1 MDVKTTLPISTIS
14 FNSVEFL
21 VLKLEELRNAKII
34 SFWAFIHHKAED
46 DEGGKKEH
54 NHVYLLPAK
63 SVLTDDIKIA
73 LREFDPNNPDK
84 PLGCINFKKS
94 IFDHWYMYALHDKRY
109 LAFKQQSRRFHYS
122 AEDFYTS
129 DTDEL
134 LFNVKQIDITS
145 LSPYADMID
154 AQRMGLTFEE
164 YFCRGTIPIPQI
176 ACSKLAWDILLQTKT
191 SRGFDVDVSTGEVYL
206 HDGEE

>member
-21 VLKLEELRNAKII
+21 ALKLEELRNAKII

-73 LREFDPNNPDK
+73 LRELDPNNPDK

-94 IFDHWYMYALHDKRY
+94 IFDHWYLYSLHDKRY
-109 LAFKQQSRRFHYS
+109 LALKQQSRRFHYS
-122 AEDFYTS
+122 SDDFYTS
-129 DTDEL
+129 DADEL

-145 LSPYADMID
+145 LSPYADMLD
-154 AQRMGLTFEE
+154 AQRNGLTWDD
-164 YFCRGTIPIPQI
+164 YFRRGTVPIPQI
-176 ACSKLAWDILLQTKT
+176 GHFERAWFCLLRAST
-191 SRGFDVDVSTGEVYL
+191 SRGCDVDVSTGEVYL